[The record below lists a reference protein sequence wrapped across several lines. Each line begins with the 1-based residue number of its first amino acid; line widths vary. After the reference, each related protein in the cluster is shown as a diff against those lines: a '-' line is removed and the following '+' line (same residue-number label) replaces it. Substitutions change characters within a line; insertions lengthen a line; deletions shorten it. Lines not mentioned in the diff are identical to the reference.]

1 MRFIKAGTITSCVL
15 VLGFGL
21 GQIMAYSEYGDGQ
34 EELRLCPDIFYSS
47 IIGLL
52 SVSLSTLSLF
62 IVWAAGNRYRR
73 AIEIEAII
81 WTSMIVIL
89 VLTIVSIYSL
99 LFGWAGAT

>member
-21 GQIMAYSEYGDGQ
+21 GQIVAYSEYGDGQ

-47 IIGLL
+47 LFGVLSIGLSIL
-52 SVSLSTLSLF
+52 GLF
-62 IVWAAGNRYRR
+62 IVWVAGNRYRR
-73 AIEIEAII
+73 TIEIEATI
-81 WTSMIVIL
+81 WASMILIL